1 MCLKDCLII
10 WLMLKFQFENIE
22 ELKNLHYN
30 AVEDYVKRL
39 AEDIQDAVYAS
50 VIKLKGFEDYNAA
63 RNKADYTW
71 LKQFILADLDTMR
84 AWVTNQPDEL
94 KFTEF
99 QALYGSKFSNGID
112 NFVDSAG
119 TYNAYTLIE
128 NMNLN
133 VCPYCD
139 DEYLDVVKSD
149 DKTRRTSEF
158 DHFFPEGKS
167 KYPALAMCFYNLVL
181 SGQNCNGLKLQ
192 KELGASPYDEDIEK
206 LTFLYPDLDIGVNMD
221 SVTPNECEVLLH
233 AKGGMVTN
241 EKVLGLKERYANRK
255 GEAYQLLKRKQQ
267 FPDEKLDE
275 MIRMGII
282 DSKKEIL
289 DVLFGS
295 AYEEGK
301 FKELHQ
307 KMKHDLTGY

>member
-1 MCLKDCLII
+1 
-10 WLMLKFQFENIE
+10 
-22 ELKNLHYN
+22 
-30 AVEDYVKRL
+30 
-39 AEDIQDAVYAS
+39 
-50 VIKLKGFEDYNAA
+50 
-63 RNKADYTW
+63 
-71 LKQFILADLDTMR
+71 
-84 AWVTNQPDEL
+84 
-94 KFTEF
+94 
-99 QALYGSKFSNGID
+99 
-112 NFVDSAG
+112 
-119 TYNAYTLIE
+119 
-128 NMNLN
+128 
-133 VCPYCD
+133 
-139 DEYLDVVKSD
+139 
-149 DKTRRTSEF
+149 
-158 DHFFPEGKS
+158 
-167 KYPALAMCFYNLVL
+167 MCFYNLVL

-221 SVTPNECEVLLH
+221 SVTPNESEVLLH

-307 KMKHDLTGY
+307 KMTHDLTGY